1 MIAQYSYL
9 QVTGVCQLVA
19 FIALA
24 AAAGL
29 VIGGAVSSMG
39 CKRGKLTAGLYIG
52 AILVGLLGAGC
63 LLIVSAL
70 QKLPVT
76 NPVNLDAF
84 ARTSAPW
91 IKGTDGTQ
99 VLTWINWPAIT
110 GVAGAIGLVALIDL
124 VAVAILWLVSIPI
137 RRAKSTGLKVV
148 FASLISIVIGLIV
161 GSIITLVSGLSSEN
175 ITPQNTVDAVKLI
188 GIGLFSTG
196 RDATGALTFGFNP
209 QLMGNMLFRAM
220 PLIMTGLSV
229 ALAQKTGLFNIGAPG
244 QYLMGT
250 AATLLIA
257 LYLPTGTGEKLQ
269 YVSGE
274 WATHMEALGMV
285 GQATWPSWLVWTLA
299 FLGGVLAG
307 AIWGA
312 IPGLLKAALN
322 INEVLACIMTNWIA
336 ANLVTWIFDAAS
348 LKNTVENTKMGYI
361 YKTTFNGVQTS
372 KFGLDHLLPGSQVSG
387 GILVACLLAVV
398 VYILLSKTT
407 FGYELK
413 ACGSN
418 RFAARYAGIRDKRSI
433 VVSMALAGALA
444 GAGAALY
451 YLAGNTEFYW
461 ETSQS
466 LPAVGFNGIP
476 VALLAA
482 NNPIGVIFSGLFM
495 SMLEI
500 CGQKLKDLTAFNE
513 YITDVIIAVI
523 VYLSAFAMLIRML
536 LNKKTKKEALK

>member
-1 MIAQYSYL
+1 MNKFNIRSF
-9 QVTGVCQLVA
+9 VKKPG
-19 FIALA
+19 FK
-24 AAAGL
+24 
-29 VIGGAVSSMG
+29 AV
-39 CKRGKLTAGLYIG
+39 L
-52 AILVGLLGAGC
+52 
-63 LLIVSAL
+63 
-70 QKLPVT
+70 
-76 NPVNLDAF
+76 
-84 ARTSAPW
+84 
-91 IKGTDGTQ
+91 
-99 VLTWINWPAIT
+99 
-110 GVAGAIGLVALIDL
+110 
-124 VAVAILWLVSIPI
+124 
-137 RRAKSTGLKVV
+137 
-148 FASLISIVIGLIV
+148 ASLISIVIGMVV
-161 GSIITLVSGLSSEN
+161 GSIVILISGLTNAGMGGKTAWE
-175 ITPQNTVDAVKLI
+175 
-188 GIGLFSTG
+188 GIQLVVAGLFSTG
-196 RDATGALTFGFNP
+196 RDASGALTFGFNP

-250 AATLLIA
+250 AATLYIA
-257 LYLPTGTGEKLQ
+257 LSLPTGTGETLQ
-269 YVSGE
+269 RVTGE
-274 WATHMEALGMV
+274 WVTHMEALGMTGV
-285 GQATWPSWLVWTLA
+285 TYPAWLVWTLA
-299 FLGGVLAG
+299 FLGGMMAG
-307 AIWGA
+307 AMWGA
-312 IPGLLKAALN
+312 IPGMLKAFLN

-336 ANLVTWIFDAAS
+336 ANLVTWIFDASHLQNA
-348 LKNTVENTKMGYI
+348 VENTKRAYI

-372 KFGLDHLLPGSQVSG
+372 KLGLDGILPNSQVSG
-387 GILVACLLAVV
+387 GIVIAILMAIV
-398 VYILLSKTT
+398 VYIILNKTT

-418 RFAARYAGIRDKRSI
+418 RFAARYAGIRDKQSI

-451 YLAGNTEFYW
+451 YLAGNTELYW

-536 LNKKTKKEALK
+536 LSRKKAGKGALK

>member
-1 MIAQYSYL
+1 MKKFS
-9 QVTGVCQLVA
+9 
-19 FIALA
+19 
-24 AAAGL
+24 
-29 VIGGAVSSMG
+29 IGELYRKPGFKAV
-39 CKRGKLTAGLYIG
+39 L
-52 AILVGLLGAGC
+52 
-63 LLIVSAL
+63 
-70 QKLPVT
+70 
-76 NPVNLDAF
+76 
-84 ARTSAPW
+84 
-91 IKGTDGTQ
+91 
-99 VLTWINWPAIT
+99 
-110 GVAGAIGLVALIDL
+110 
-124 VAVAILWLVSIPI
+124 
-137 RRAKSTGLKVV
+137 
-148 FASLISIVIGLIV
+148 ASLISIVIGLLVGAIV
-161 GSIITLVSGLSSEN
+161 ILVSGLTSKGLGGKTAWEG
-175 ITPQNTVDAVKLI
+175 IQLI
-188 GIGLFSTG
+188 FGGLFSTG
-196 RDATGALTFGFNP
+196 RNASGALTFGFNP

-269 YVSGE
+269 YVSGA
-274 WATHMEALGMV
+274 WATHMEALGIV
-285 GQATWPSWLVWTLA
+285 GQTTYPAWLVWTLA
-299 FLGGVLAG
+299 FMGGVLAG
-307 AIWGA
+307 ALWGA
-312 IPGLLKAALN
+312 IPGMLKALLN

-336 ANLVTWIFDAAS
+336 ANLVTWVFDIAN
-348 LKNTVENTKMGYI
+348 LKNIVENTKMGYI

-372 KFGLDHLLPGSQVSG
+372 KLGLDKLLPGSQVSG
-387 GILVACLLAVV
+387 GILIAILFAIL
-398 VYILLSKTT
+398 VYIVMNKTT

-536 LNKKTKKEALK
+536 LNKKKASKEALK